1 MALSPVI
8 TTEATAWAVAA
19 EGLTRRFGASR
30 ALDRVD
36 LSIPWDQRTAILG
49 HNGAGKSTLLRIVAT
64 LLRPTAGEIVVGG
77 LRLPDQA
84 GAVRRHLGFV
94 GHQTFLYDDLTAR
107 ENLVFYGRL
116 YGVPHPG
123 SRADDLLRRVGIS
136 DRADDRVRTLSRG
149 LQQRV
154 ALARAIV
161 HDPPILL
168 LDEPETGLDLAG
180 GDLLDSF
187 LRDDDK
193 QPRTVLLTSHSVERA
208 MALTDRVIVLWQGR
222 IVLDARTSGL
232 DPAVVARAIRGD
244 ER

>member
-1 MALSPVI
+1 MALSPVVA
-8 TTEATAWAVAA
+8 TEATAWAVSA

-30 ALDRVD
+30 ALNRVD
-36 LSIPWDQRTAILG
+36 LAIPWDQRTAILG

-116 YGVPHPG
+116 YGVPRPG
-123 SRADDLLRRVGIS
+123 SRADDLLRRVGIA
-136 DRADDRVRTLSRG
+136 DRADDRVRNLSRG

-180 GDLLDSF
+180 GDLLESF

-222 IVLDARTSGL
+222 IALDARTTGL

-244 ER
+244 EQ